1 MFESSSDGG
10 DLGFGEK
17 KDLILF
23 FAVLIAH
30 FDALVTVTAPMI
42 ERAPMV
48 KTKHGCH
55 LLGSVFLKNIIVHL
69 SFALFWPRRGMDMR
83 GNI

>member
-1 MFESSSDGG
+1 MRAGKGESSSAESLSDVDEGF
-10 DLGFGEK
+10 DFGEK

-30 FDALVTVTAPMI
+30 FDALVMVTAPII

-55 LLGSVFLKNIIVHL
+55 LLGSVFLKNIFVHL
-69 SFALFWPRRGMDMR
+69 SFGLF
-83 GNI
+83 